1 MLQRSGLKTL
11 NKHGALQNLSTYYI
25 QKTIRQQHKNNKLKV
40 ISSMWN
46 DEFELPDGS
55 NSVPDIQEYIE
66 YIMKKI
72 ETLPTKPICIYINR
86 INNRLVFKIK
96 DGHKLELQ
104 TTETMKLFWQ
114 YKKII
119 DKTKNGENIPSLEV
133 AEEI

>member
-25 QKTIRQQHKNNKLKV
+25 QKNIRQQHKNNKLKV
-40 ISSMWN
+40 LSSMWN

-104 TTETMKLFWQ
+104 TTETMKLFRST
-114 YKKII
+114 KK
-119 DKTKNGENIPSLEV
+119 
-133 AEEI
+133 